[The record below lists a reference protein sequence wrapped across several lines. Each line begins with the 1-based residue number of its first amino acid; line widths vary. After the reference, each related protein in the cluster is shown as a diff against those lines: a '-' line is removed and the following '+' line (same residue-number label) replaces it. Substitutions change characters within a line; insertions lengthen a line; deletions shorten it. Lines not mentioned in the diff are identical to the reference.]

1 MAHLHQRYQQE
12 LDLLAEH
19 HQQMLVMS
27 EGMVRDAMRS
37 IVERD
42 PALGR
47 QVLAMDSD
55 LDRLEVV
62 IDEACMRIL
71 ALYRPVARDLR
82 LVITLMKSATDLERI
97 GDQAVN
103 IAKRGFDLSRGTG
116 LEPVAELA
124 EMAELIGGMMGAVR
138 ESFITRDLGS
148 LGRLAAAEGRVDELN
163 RAVFTLVINAM
174 AVHPDQSRRGL
185 ALTSVSKALE
195 RVADHAVNLGEQ
207 LIYLVR
213 GEDVRHARE
222 D

>member
-12 LDLLAEH
+12 LDHLAEH

-47 QVLAMDSD
+47 QVLTMDSD
-55 LDRLEVV
+55 LDRLEVLV
-62 IDEACMRIL
+62 DESCMRIL
-71 ALYRPVARDLR
+71 ALYRPVAGDLR

-124 EMAELIGGMMGAVR
+124 EMAELIGGMMGTVR
-138 ESFITRDLGS
+138 EAFIARDLEI
-148 LGRLAAAEGRVDELN
+148 LQRLAPAERRVDELN
-163 RAVFTLVINAM
+163 RVVFTQVINAM
-174 AVHPDQSRRGL
+174 VVHPDQSRRGL

-222 D
+222 G

>member
-1 MAHLHQRYQQE
+1 MPQLHHRYQQE
-12 LDLLAEH
+12 LDSLAEH
-19 HQQMLVMS
+19 HQQMLVMA

-47 QVLAMDSD
+47 QVLASDSD
-55 LDRLEVV
+55 LDRMEKLV
-62 IDEACMRIL
+62 DESCMRIL

-124 EMAELIGGMMGAVR
+124 EMAELVGGMMATVR
-138 ESFITRDLGS
+138 EAFLTRELGG
-148 LGRLAAAEGRVDELN
+148 LERLAPAERRVDELN

-174 AVHPDQSRRGL
+174 ALHPDQSRRGL

-195 RVADHAVNLGEQ
+195 RVADHAVNLEEQ